1 MEIVARIAAMASA
14 TLDAAEFSR
23 SKCAMTARRDLLTSM
38 GSFAGGCLA
47 AGAISAPWD
56 QAMALNEENNPAA
69 AVEDRTS
76 TIRITKLTPTP
87 VGRKVFLKIETNHG
101 VTGWGEID
109 QLEVQVASKLAS
121 SLFELL
127 DGENPTRIEHLW
139 QKLYRSHRDMRG
151 GPFMTHTIAGID
163 MALWDLTGKLWGV
176 PVYRLLGG
184 PTRDKVL
191 MYPSAKAT
199 KVGAGPQ
206 PFSGT
211 PQQIERLV
219 KVVEDAR
226 KRMGPDG
233 IVMFDAHCA
242 MPPPFLIQFASA
254 VQAQDLL
261 YIEEPAVPGNIEVFK
276 RLKQHINIPLAVG
289 EQARTI
295 WDVIGYLQAGV
306 ADILQV
312 DCAHTGGIS
321 QLRKIATLGEA
332 YQVPIAPHCVTTDLG
347 MTASLHVSAAVP
359 LFLIHEYY
367 PSISPPGLVKKSWSV
382 DEEGY
387 ASLPQGPGL
396 GCEIDESV
404 LAELAKQKTPPEWPT
419 RGRLPDGSISDY

>member
-1 MEIVARIAAMASA
+1 MAAN
-14 TLDAAEFSR
+14 
-23 SKCAMTARRDLLTSM
+23 RRELLTSL
-38 GSFAGGCLA
+38 GTLA
-47 AGAISAPWD
+47 AGFSMGAFDSHVGEAFEQD
-56 QAMALNEENNPAA
+56 NATNPAA
-69 AVEDRTS
+69 NVADKTS
-76 TIRITKLTPTP
+76 SIKLTKITATP
-87 VGRKVFLKIETNHG
+87 VQRKVFLKVETNHG

-109 QLEVQVASKLAS
+109 QLETRVAATLVN
-121 SLFELL
+121 SLWELL
-127 DGENPTRIEHLW
+127 AGENPTRIEHLW
-139 QKLYRSHRDMRG
+139 QKVYRSHRDIRG
-151 GPFMTHTIAGID
+151 GPFMTHTLAGID
-163 MALWDLTGKLWGV
+163 MALWDITGKLWGV

-191 MYPSAKAT
+191 MYPSPKAT

-211 PQQIERLV
+211 PPQIENFV
-219 KVVEDAR
+219 KQIENAR
-226 KRMGPDG
+226 KQVGPDG
-233 IVMFDAHCA
+233 MVMFDAHCA
-242 MPPPFLIQFASA
+242 LPPPFLMQLASA
-254 VQAQDLL
+254 LKPSDLT

-295 WDVIGYLQAGV
+295 WDVITYLQAGV

-321 QLRKIATLGEA
+321 QMRKIATLGEA
-332 YQVPIAPHCVTTDLG
+332 YQVPLAPHCVTTDLG
-347 MTASLHVSAAVP
+347 ATASLHCSASIP

-367 PSISPPGLVKKSWSV
+367 PSISPPGLVKKNWSI
-382 DEEGY
+382 DKDGY

-396 GCEIDESV
+396 GCEIDEAL
-404 LAELAKQKTPPEWPT
+404 LAELAKKPSPPEWPT

>member
-1 MEIVARIAAMASA
+1 
-14 TLDAAEFSR
+14 
-23 SKCAMTARRDLLTSM
+23 MTNRRDLLASM
-38 GSFAGGCLA
+38 GALA
-47 AGAISAPWD
+47 AGCVAAGAFPRSMNEALGVDD
-56 QAMALNEENNPAA
+56 QIKPAA
-69 AVEDRTS
+69 DVGDRTTS
-76 TIRITKLTPTP
+76 IKLTKLTVTP
-87 VGRKVFLKIETNHG
+87 VARKVFLKLETNHG

-109 QLEVQVASKLAS
+109 QLETRTAATLVR
-121 SLFELL
+121 SLYELL

-139 QKLYRSHRDMRG
+139 QKIYRSHRDMRG
-151 GPFMTHTIAGID
+151 GPFMTHTLAGID
-163 MALWDLTGKLWGV
+163 MALWDITGKLWGV

-191 MYPSAKAT
+191 MYPTPKAT
-199 KVGAGPQ
+199 KVGAGPM

-211 PQQIERLV
+211 PQQIEQHV
-219 KVVEDAR
+219 KSIENAR
-226 KRMGPDG
+226 KQVGPDG

-242 MPPPFLIQFASA
+242 LPPPFLMQLAAAIKPYD
-254 VQAQDLL
+254 VL

-276 RLKQHINIPLAVG
+276 RLKQHISIPLAVG

-295 WDVIGYLQAGV
+295 WDVIPYLQEGV
-306 ADILQV
+306 ADILQI

-332 YQVPIAPHCVTTDLG
+332 YQTPLAPHCVTTDLG
-347 MTASLHVSAAVP
+347 ATASLHVSAAVP

-367 PSISPPGLVKKSWSV
+367 ASISPPGLVKKNWSI
-382 DEEGY
+382 DKDGY

-396 GCEIDESV
+396 GCEVDEAV
-404 LAELAKQKTPPEWPT
+404 LAELAKNPSPPEWPT

>member
-1 MEIVARIAAMASA
+1 MAAN
-14 TLDAAEFSR
+14 
-23 SKCAMTARRDLLTSM
+23 RRELLTSF
-38 GSFAGGCLA
+38 GTLA
-47 AGAISAPWD
+47 AG
-56 QAMALNEENNPAA
+56 MAAGAFGSNLSEVLGQDNATNPAA
-69 AVEDRTS
+69 NVADKTS
-76 TIRITKLTPTP
+76 SIKLTKITATP
-87 VGRKVFLKIETNHG
+87 VHRKVFLKVETNHG

-109 QLEVQVASKLAS
+109 QLETKVAAMLVN
-121 SLFELL
+121 SLWELL

-139 QKLYRSHRDMRG
+139 QKVYRSHRDIRG
-151 GPFMTHTIAGID
+151 GPFMTHTLAGID
-163 MALWDLTGKLWGV
+163 MALWDITGKLWGV

-191 MYPSAKAT
+191 MYPSPKAT

-211 PQQIERLV
+211 PPQIENFV
-219 KVVEDAR
+219 KQIENAR
-226 KRMGPDG
+226 KQVGPDG
-233 IVMFDAHCA
+233 MVMFDAHCA
-242 MPPPFLIQFASA
+242 LPPPFLMQLASA
-254 VQAQDLL
+254 LKPFEL
-261 YIEEPAVPGNIEVFK
+261 TYIEEPAVPGNIEVFK

-295 WDVIGYLQAGV
+295 WDVITYLQEGV

-321 QLRKIATLGEA
+321 QMRKIATLGEA
-332 YQVPIAPHCVTTDLG
+332 YQVPLAPHCVTTDLG
-347 MTASLHVSAAVP
+347 ATASLHCSASIP

-367 PSISPPGLVKKSWSV
+367 PSISPPGLVKKSWTI
-382 DEEGY
+382 DKDGY

-396 GCEIDESV
+396 GCEIDEAL
-404 LAELAKQKTPPEWPT
+404 LAELAKKPSPPEWPT